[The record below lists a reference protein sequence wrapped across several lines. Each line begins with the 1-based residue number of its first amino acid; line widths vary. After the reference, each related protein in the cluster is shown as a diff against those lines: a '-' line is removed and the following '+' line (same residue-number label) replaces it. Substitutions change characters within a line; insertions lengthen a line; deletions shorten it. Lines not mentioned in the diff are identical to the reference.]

1 MALLDPTESLDP
13 PHRPDWR
20 SALSTAQF
28 GPIAED
34 LLGVSLAAAGSGA
47 ATMARPIVD
56 RGVDLYLRRVRS
68 LLTVP
73 IQVKAFQSLTPD
85 GNGRFDLPVK
95 EVIDDPNAYL
105 AIVHVP
111 TPHDQLYR
119 RLFMIPFPLFRERCP
134 RGIVQD
140 RECFLFSGNFSGLG
154 SGLWSDHLR
163 DIDRL
168 PDWLASIPDWMSP
181 IPPVPHPPR
190 SQAVVEGTA
199 LTTWRGDI
207 GRLWAATELERAGGG
222 SIVIAQDRIRLD
234 TVTFLIHD
242 LSSHRIAGL
251 HIRTGKVTPDRRIHF
266 EVSRPPFFIDERLY
280 VLLVLLQPNDR
291 VHDFCLLI
299 PSVALPGIG
308 YSSTITLDP
317 LTKRFAPYRV
327 KGDEVAQAFLKS
339 VFAAA

>member
-68 LLTVP
+68 LRTVP

-105 AIVHVP
+105 AVVHVP
-111 TPHDQLYR
+111 APHDQLYR
-119 RLFMIPFPLFRERCP
+119 RFFLIPFRVFRDRCP

-168 PDWLASIPDWMSP
+168 PDWLASIPGWTSP
-181 IPPVPHPPR
+181 IPPVP
-190 SQAVVEGTA
+190 
-199 LTTWRGDI
+199 
-207 GRLWAATELERAGGG
+207 ATELERAGGG

-339 VFAAA
+339 VFAA

>member
-47 ATMARPIVD
+47 ATIARPIVD
-56 RGVDLYLRRVRS
+56 RGVDLYLRRLRS
-68 LLTVP
+68 LRTVP

-134 RGIVQD
+134 RELFHGRD
-140 RECFLFSGNFSGLG
+140 YFSFSGNFS
-154 SGLWSDHLR
+154 SVATDLWSDCLL
-163 DIDRL
+163 DIGEL
-168 PDWLASIPDWMSP
+168 PDWLASISGWTAP

-190 SQAVVEGTA
+190 SQALVEGTA

-207 GRLWAATELERAGGG
+207 GRLWAATEL
-222 SIVIAQDRIRLD
+222 SRL
-234 TVTFLIHD
+234 VQP
-242 LSSHRIAGL
+242 SHCRIA
-251 HIRTGKVTPDRRIHF
+251 HPDGQSHA
-266 EVSRPPFFIDERLY
+266 RPPDPFRGFSPT
-280 VLLVLLQPNDR
+280 LLHR
-291 VHDFCLLI
+291 
-299 PSVALPGIG
+299 
-308 YSSTITLDP
+308 
-317 LTKRFAPYRV
+317 
-327 KGDEVAQAFLKS
+327 
-339 VFAAA
+339 

>member
-68 LLTVP
+68 LRTVP

-105 AIVHVP
+105 AVVHVP
-111 TPHDQLYR
+111 APHDQLYR
-119 RLFMIPFPLFRERCP
+119 RFFLIPFRVFRDRCP

-163 DIDRL
+163 DID
-168 PDWLASIPDWMSP
+168 P
-181 IPPVPHPPR
+181 
-190 SQAVVEGTA
+190 
-199 LTTWRGDI
+199 
-207 GRLWAATELERAGGG
+207 
-222 SIVIAQDRIRLD
+222 
-234 TVTFLIHD
+234 
-242 LSSHRIAGL
+242 AGL
-251 HIRTGKVTPDRRIHF
+251 VGVDSGLDVADSARATSAAVPSGRSGNGTHYVARRH
-266 EVSRPPFFIDERLY
+266 RPPLGGDRARARRRWVHRHCARPDPSGYGDVLNSRL
-280 VLLVLLQPNDR
+280 V
-291 VHDFCLLI
+291 
-299 PSVALPGIG
+299 
-308 YSSTITLDP
+308 
-317 LTKRFAPYRV
+317 
-327 KGDEVAQAFLKS
+327 
-339 VFAAA
+339 